1 MNTEYQDVIIVGAGL
16 SGIGAAYHI
25 AKNCPNKSL
34 AILESRESMGGT
46 WDFFRYPGIRSDSD
60 MFTLGY
66 NFKPWRG
73 ADAIADGASILNY
86 IKEAAYIK
94 VAASKHSLADKIRYQ
109 HKVVSM
115 IWCSKNAKWTLQLLV
130 NGEPRTMSCNF
141 LLSCT
146 GYYNYDKGFTPNF
159 KGKDDFNGQFFHPQQ
174 WPEDLDY
181 TDKKIVVIGSG
192 ATAVTLVPELAKKSK
207 HVTMLQRSPSY
218 VATVPKQDKTAKK
231 LRKILP
237 EKWVYRI
244 IRARKVTF
252 TLLLYKYCR
261 AFPQHARKF
270 FTGMAKKQLGKDV
283 DIKHFSPS
291 YAPWDERLCAVPN
304 GDLFKTL
311 RSGQAQVVTDTID
324 SFTSNGIKL
333 NSGKT
338 LEADIIVSATGLDL
352 KMMGGI
358 DIKVDGQPFKIA
370 DSMVYRG
377 VLVENLPNVGS
388 IFGYTNA
395 SWTLKS
401 DLTSEFV
408 CRIINHMDKTH
419 TQQCRAV
426 NSDKRMGTTPF
437 IDMNSGYIHR
447 AANKMPK
454 QGSKIP
460 WRLYQNY
467 LKDMFMLRLGRVND
481 GVLQF
486 AKAHTQEE
494 PVCAEANITQTSL

>member
-1 MNTEYQDVIIVGAGL
+1 MNTEYQDIIIVGAGL
-16 SGIGAAYHI
+16 SGIGAACHI
-25 AKNCPNKSL
+25 SKNCPNKSL

-73 ADAIADGASILNY
+73 DDAIADGPSILNY
-86 IKEAAYIK
+86 IKEAANE
-94 VAASKHSLADKIRYQ
+94 HSLEEKIRYQ
-109 HKVVSM
+109 HKVTSM
-115 IWCSKNAKWTLQLLV
+115 SWCSKSAKWTLQLMV
-130 NGEPRTMSCNF
+130 DGEACTMSCSF

-159 KGKDDFNGQFFHPQQ
+159 KGKDDFKGQFIHPQQ

-181 TDKKIVVIGSG
+181 SDKKIVVIGSG
-192 ATAVTLVPELAKKSK
+192 ATSVTLVPELAKKSK
-207 HVTMLQRSPSY
+207 HVTMLQRSPTY
-218 VATVPKQDKTAKK
+218 VATVPKQEKTAIK

-252 TLLLYKYCR
+252 TLMLYKFCR
-261 AFPQHARKF
+261 AFPGLSRKL
-270 FTGMAKKQLGKDV
+270 FTTMAKKQLGKDF
-283 DIKHFSPS
+283 DLKHFSPS
-291 YAPWDERLCAVPN
+291 YAPWDERLCAVPD

-311 RSGQAQVVTDTID
+311 RNGGAQIVTDTID
-324 SFTSNGIKL
+324 TITANGIKL
-333 NSGKT
+333 NSGDV

-358 DIKVDGQPFKIA
+358 DIEVDGAPFIIS

-377 VLVENLPNVGS
+377 VLVENLPNVGL

-408 CRIINHMDKTH
+408 CRIINHLDKTH

-426 NSDKRMGTTPF
+426 NSDKRIGTIPF

-447 AANKMPK
+447 AANKMPQ
-454 QGSKIP
+454 QGNKIP

-467 LKDMFMLRLGRVND
+467 LKDMFMLRLGSVKD
-481 GVLQF
+481 GVLKF
-486 AKAHTQEE
+486 EKAQTQLT
-494 PVCAEANITQTSL
+494 PANSEGSSKQAAL